1 MNAEHDSARGDQIG
15 CTELVELV
23 TAYLDRAMSEEEHL
37 RFERHMARCEDC
49 GVYVEQ
55 MRVTIRTVGSLRAE
69 SLQPEA
75 RERLLQVFRSWR
87 QEASDH

>member
-1 MNAEHDSARGDQIG
+1 MNAEQDSARGEPIG

-37 RFERHMARCEDC
+37 RFERHMAQCADC

-55 MRVTIRTVGSLRAE
+55 MRVTIHTVKTLHAE
-69 SLQPEA
+69 SLHPEA
-75 RERLLQVFRSWR
+75 RARLLQVFRNWR
-87 QEASDH
+87 KEASGG